1 MRDSEIFTH
10 ARLLRY
16 LSDWL
21 HHLDPSPFSDII
33 PPATCSSL
41 MVEVW
46 TSNSQDAKTND
57 SLRDASILALRMN
70 EIDAINNVHNHLETG
85 PSEVA
90 WRTRA

>member
-1 MRDSEIFTH
+1 
-10 ARLLRY
+10 
-16 LSDWL
+16 
-21 HHLDPSPFSDII
+21 
-33 PPATCSSL
+33 

-70 EIDAINNVHNHLETG
+70 GIYAINNVHNHLKETG

-90 WRTRA
+90 WRMRA